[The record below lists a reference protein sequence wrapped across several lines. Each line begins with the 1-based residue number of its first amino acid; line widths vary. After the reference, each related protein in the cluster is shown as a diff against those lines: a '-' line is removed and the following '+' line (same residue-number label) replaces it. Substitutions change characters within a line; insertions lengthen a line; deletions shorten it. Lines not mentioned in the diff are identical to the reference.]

1 MVWPFSR
8 REYDSRKVLGLSVP
22 HSHAVENAVSTA
34 VSYTPI
40 GIAIDVVSGNGA
52 DNPLVGGLYPPTKP
66 APPPDTRPTCNSYK
80 ETGLT
85 AIKLLNFDTA
95 PDCQGVNTLTSW
107 LLTERN
113 TFCADVNNYTK
124 NPGGLGGSCSERDTS
139 RVLAEAYCRKGANIK
154 TNWCNREYLGDSIYA
169 ELAAAYCKTDDGKAH
184 QWCTCYN
191 VKGGVCDTDPNAAG
205 CAAKALTFDPL
216 VANTPE
222 FFKSMWTGREGCFGA
237 VCTES
242 DGQARYL
249 PIDETNVCASPINIC
264 GGVIN
269 ASNINA
275 SSVTSKCTIG
285 DNTFDP
291 NTGELL
297 DPDGNPADN
306 PNEDPDEDGNFFTK
320 YFPTSLADL
329 TGDDTNKKIGAGAS
343 VSSSLLC
350 CICLIIVIVMLSS
363 GGGNS
368 GGSSRFRR

>member
-1 MVWPFSR
+1 MIV
-8 REYDSRKVLGLSVP
+8 
-22 HSHAVENAVSTA
+22 
-34 VSYTPI
+34 YT
-40 GIAIDVVSGNGA
+40 
-52 DNPLVGGLYPPTKP
+52 
-66 APPPDTRPTCNSYK
+66 
-80 ETGLT
+80 
-85 AIKLLNFDTA
+85 LNLRLRI
-95 PDCQGVNTLTSW
+95 V
-107 LLTERN
+107 
-113 TFCADVNNYTK
+113 
-124 NPGGLGGSCSERDTS
+124 
-139 RVLAEAYCRKGANIK
+139 
-154 TNWCNREYLGDSIYA
+154 
-169 ELAAAYCKTDDGKAH
+169 
-184 QWCTCYN
+184 
-191 VKGGVCDTDPNAAG
+191 
-205 CAAKALTFDPL
+205 
-216 VANTPE
+216 
-222 FFKSMWTGREGCFGA
+222 MWAGREGCFGA

-249 PIDETNVCASPINIC
+249 PIDETNVCASPISIC

-285 DNTFDP
+285 ANTFDP

-368 GGSSRFRR
+368 SGSSRFRR

>member
-8 REYDSRKVLGLSVP
+8 REYDKRWYP
-22 HSHAVENAVSTA
+22 HSHAFEEAVTTA

-40 GIAIDVVSGNGA
+40 GVAIDVATGKGA
-52 DNPLVGGLYPPTKP
+52 DNPLVGGLYPPP
-66 APPPDTRPTCNSYK
+66 PPPPPPPDTRPTCNSFK
-80 ETGLT
+80 KTGLT
-85 AIKLLNFDTA
+85 ATELLNFDTA

-107 LLTERN
+107 LLNERN

-169 ELAAAYCKTDDGKAH
+169 ELAAAYCKTDDGKAD

-249 PIDETNVCASPINIC
+249 PIDETNVCASPISIC

-285 DNTFDP
+285 ANTFDP

>member
-1 MVWPFSR
+1 
-8 REYDSRKVLGLSVP
+8 
-22 HSHAVENAVSTA
+22 
-34 VSYTPI
+34 
-40 GIAIDVVSGNGA
+40 
-52 DNPLVGGLYPPTKP
+52 
-66 APPPDTRPTCNSYK
+66 
-80 ETGLT
+80 
-85 AIKLLNFDTA
+85 
-95 PDCQGVNTLTSW
+95 
-107 LLTERN
+107 
-113 TFCADVNNYTK
+113 
-124 NPGGLGGSCSERDTS
+124 
-139 RVLAEAYCRKGANIK
+139 
-154 TNWCNREYLGDSIYA
+154 
-169 ELAAAYCKTDDGKAH
+169 
-184 QWCTCYN
+184 
-191 VKGGVCDTDPNAAG
+191 
-205 CAAKALTFDPL
+205 
-216 VANTPE
+216 
-222 FFKSMWTGREGCFGA
+222 